1 MGFLLNEIFNSLNY
15 LVYLHLQDSWVQCQT
30 FFSIW
35 PKSDGGATVNVAHIH
50 IPHITCRKG
59 LKKKAKGTVSVIYCL
74 YNKPL
79 SKLSGLRQQLFSY
92 MCSVTSVASSS
103 LRRHGPYPTM
113 LLCPWIFQTRI
124 LECVAISSSTGSSQP
139 RDWSRISCIA
149 GGFFYH
155 WATGSPLVHSYMAQP
170 FRLELVGQFSDTH
183 LRSFMWPVIW
193 DLTGKGWSNM
203 CLVVG

>member
-1 MGFLLNEIFNSLNY
+1 MSNIFFNL
-15 LVYLHLQDSWVQCQT
+15 T
-30 FFSIW
+30 KIW
-35 PKSDGGATVNVAHIH
+35 WRSYSKCGTHTH
-50 IPHITCRKG
+50 TPHHMQKRVKK
-59 LKKKAKGTVSVIYCL
+59 KKKAKGTVSVIYCL

-79 SKLSGLRQQLFSY
+79 SKLSGIDSNCSLY
-92 MCSVTSVASSS
+92 VCSVTSVTSSS
-103 LRRHGPYPTM
+103 LQRHGPYPTR

-139 RDWSRISCIA
+139 RDWTCISCIA

-155 WATGSPLVHSYMAQP
+155 WATGSPLVHSYVAQP

-203 CLVVG
+203 CLPVG